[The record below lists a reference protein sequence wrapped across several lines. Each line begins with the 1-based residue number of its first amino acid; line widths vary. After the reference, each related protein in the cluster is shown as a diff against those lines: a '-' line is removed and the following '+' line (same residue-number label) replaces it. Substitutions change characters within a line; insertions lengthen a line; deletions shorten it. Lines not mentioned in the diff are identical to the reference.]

1 MGLSET
7 RLKVKKTDGSTGE
20 SSFPLLKATLF
31 GATIPFSET
40 FRDLNLRLWP
50 PGSHRCPKQSR
61 DQGRD
66 QRLLMAPPQ
75 VTLQKIL
82 RGPCWSLA
90 IAAMSRALGNPSKWR
105 YSMIQPC
112 LYSWMCILD
121 YTSIL
126 GNLGGVFIG
135 SKSIYKHGYTAIH
148 IASTCSNKCSK
159 DDEAENHCVMETW
172 TIA

>member
-7 RLKVKKTDGSTGE
+7 RFKVKKIDGSTGE

-31 GATIPFSET
+31 GATTPFSET
-40 FRDLNLRLWP
+40 FRDPNLRLWP

-90 IAAMSRALGNPSKWR
+90 IAAMSCALGNHGKPIE
-105 YSMIQPC
+105 MEIQPC
-112 LYSWMCILD
+112 LYSWMCILV
-121 YTSIL
+121 YLAIFC
-126 GNLGGVFIG
+126 NLGGVFIG
-135 SKSIYKHGYTAIH
+135 S
-148 IASTCSNKCSK
+148 
-159 DDEAENHCVMETW
+159 
-172 TIA
+172 